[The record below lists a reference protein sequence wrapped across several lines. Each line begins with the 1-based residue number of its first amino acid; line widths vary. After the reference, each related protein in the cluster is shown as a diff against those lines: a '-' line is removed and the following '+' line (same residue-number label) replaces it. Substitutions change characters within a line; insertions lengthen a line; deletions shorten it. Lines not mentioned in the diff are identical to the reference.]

1 MNIEDLMQSL
11 AIVLLILT
19 LLKIDINEMM
29 SITSKEL
36 ISLAFVFITV
46 MYLPFP
52 SNGLFAMAFCV
63 WYLAPFSWL
72 KAKINENM
80 QRKEAYWKRQE
91 KKKRKK
97 KKEGN
102 MLRRIQ
108 YAGI

>member
-1 MNIEDLMQSL
+1 MNVEDLMQIL

-19 LLKIDINEMM
+19 LLKIDIAEMM
-29 SITSKEL
+29 SMTSKEL
-36 ISLAFVFITV
+36 IFLAFVFITV

-97 KKEGN
+97 RKIGTIG
-102 MLRRIQ
+102 LSIQ
-108 YAGI
+108 YGI

>member
-108 YAGI
+108 YVGI